1 MNSKKQSCKQ
11 ITTTHYKSYDDL
23 LVSLN
28 SNLFEN
34 DLNTTQNEKR
44 TSFIKRNGFPDLPLA
59 PNYPGDLWSIFGEKG
74 GVFKVMEYE
83 VSLYIENFTS
93 DEVKNLGLSRLDDQE
108 RSLNR
113 FSSLKHSKPFI
124 SKYSS
129 LDQNG
134 RNVYQPCLRPK
145 DGRIVIKLEENVKD
159 EYIKKERIVSDNY
172 TKALKE
178 NIHFESA
185 GPLVYL
191 CISFR

>member
-1 MNSKKQSCKQ
+1 MNSKKQSCKP
-11 ITTTHYKSYDDL
+11 ITTTHYKSFDDF

-28 SNLFEN
+28 SSLSEN
-34 DLNTTQNEKR
+34 DLNTAQNDKC
-44 TSFIKRNGFPDLPLA
+44 TSFIKRNRFTKLPLA
-59 PNYPGDLWSIFGEKG
+59 PNYPGDLWSIFGDEG
-74 GVFKVMEYE
+74 GVFKVLEYD
-83 VSLYIENFTS
+83 VSLYIENFTM
-93 DEVKNLGLSRLDDQE
+93 DEVENLGMPRLDDQE

-113 FSSLKHSKPFI
+113 FYSLKRSKSFN
-124 SKYSS
+124 KSS

-145 DGRIVIKLEENVKD
+145 DGRIVIKLEENIND
-159 EYIKKERIVSDNY
+159 EYIKKERIVSDSY